1 MIERPNEDALNNG
14 IRIYRDA
21 MRPFIIR
28 QLRRAKG
35 LQPTDAVRRSL
46 HGNLRDNFDFNLNKN
61 NDRLDATIDIGHF
74 SWIIGDR
81 DNWEQCFSR
90 PFRSDR
96 NVQSHLR
103 LIYEGRNAV
112 SHPDTGDLDRD
123 EVHATLTHIINILG
137 RINAPEERSSV
148 EKIRESLIQPNLAS
162 QPATTA
168 PDSPTITVPEPPEP
182 QKTVSKPVSS
192 LRHGLKPW
200 RDVITPHPD
209 VRSGAMTDSDF
220 AANLL
225 QVRDGL
231 PGPREYS
238 DPVEFF
244 RRTYVTSG
252 LRELI
257 ANSLKRINSKGGDP
271 VIQTKT
277 GFGGGKTHSLIALFH
292 LVKNPDTL
300 VAIADHQDDAVG
312 REIYRIF
319 NDAGVEPADSVA
331 ANVAAI
337 IGTAASTTDVEA
349 KTKEKG
355 DPLNTLWG
363 EMAYQ
368 LGGQDAYDIIGQAA
382 RQGTSPSEI
391 ELARLFDHVG
401 PSLVLIDELV
411 LYLRNLLPDQY
422 DFAYT
427 FIQNL
432 TQAVSAR
439 KNVSLVVTLPQSR
452 QEAGDD
458 RGERILDTLQSIVGR
473 IEAIR
478 APISTE
484 EAFEVVRRRL
494 FQEVKD
500 QTELENTCEAF
511 AKLYSSNKRD
521 FPRESSQD
529 NYIQRMKDCYP
540 IHPEIFDRLFTDWS
554 SIHQFQRTRGVLRLI
569 AVCIRQ
575 LYERSDDP
583 LIMPGDL
590 PLDLTEFN
598 AELTKILAFRGGG
611 RWAPVVEEAD
621 GPNSRVGLLDANSD
635 RFADLR
641 GAAKRVSRTIF
652 LGSVPGNN
660 IHGLT
665 QTQIHLGTAQP
676 RQNIATY
683 TEAINRMARELYYL
697 HEANDRYFY
706 NTEANL
712 NRVHAEKVANISNDQ
727 VNRYIESELHRAI
740 GRQRH
745 VIVCPDTSADVQEDE
760 NVRIVVLTPDKQLRS
775 RASDSDSAVD
785 FANDAIMNRGEFART
800 NRNTLVFVTGK
811 ADDLRDLRRNAREH
825 MAWVD
830 ILNDD
835 NQDDLPSMRRSEL
848 RGRVERTRNTL
859 NTALI
864 TAYRYVI
871 APTQRDPQRAEY
883 NFVPARTNAVET
895 GEIVAGA
902 ESKLVADE
910 KLVDEIGTTV
920 LYRVLDQYIWSN
932 QHDHI
937 TFDELWNL
945 FTTHV
950 YLPRLRNKAVLQNAI
965 MRGTVEGAF
974 GYADSYDGERYANL
988 RFKQSIGAA
997 STAINYDL
1005 FDRAALVVNSKI
1017 AEVQI
1022 HLEQEEAQQSGD
1034 PEPGSDPGTPFQPE
1048 PDDPDYDD
1056 DYGPK
1061 SSPSPPPFGPSQI
1074 TATKQLQG
1082 DINLNDVSE
1091 IQAEI
1096 IRNLRDDGGDV
1107 TVTITVSASK
1117 EGGFS
1122 QNTLRAIRENGD
1134 ALQLELQIQESDN
1147 F

>member
-1 MIERPNEDALNNG
+1 MTITQRPNKRALDDG
-14 IRIYRDA
+14 LDIYRDA
-21 MRPFIIR
+21 MRSFIVEQLDESDATDRKTAVIR
-28 QLRRAKG
+28 
-35 LQPTDAVRRSL
+35 TL
-46 HGNLRDNFDFNLNKN
+46 HPDNRQYFERDLARNRGNLE
-61 NDRLDATIDIGHF
+61 AAIDINNF
-74 SWIIGDR
+74 SWIIENNA
-81 DNWEQCFSR
+81 NWAQCFASVFGHK
-90 PFRSDR
+90 PSTR
-96 NVQSHLR
+96 NRLR
-103 LIYEGRNAV
+103 TIADSRNAV
-112 SHPDTGDLDRD
+112 AHPDTGDLDTYHVLAALTQIA
-123 EVHATLTHIINILG
+123 EILNQIHA
-137 RINAPEERSSV
+137 EEQQTAV
-148 EKIRESLIQPNLAS
+148 EKIRESLVQPNLAS
-162 QPATTA
+162 QPVTTT
-168 PDSPTITVPEPPEP
+168 PTSPTITVPEPPEP
-182 QKTVSKPVSS
+182 QKTASKPVSS

-319 NDAGVEPADSVA
+319 NDAGVEPANSVA

-337 IGTAASTTDVEA
+337 IGTATSTTDVEA

-391 ELARLFDHVG
+391 ELARLFDHIG

-439 KNVSLVVTLPQSR
+439 ENVSLVVTLPQSR

-529 NYIQRMKDCYP
+529 NYVQRMKDCYP

-590 PLDLTEFN
+590 PLDLTELN

-621 GPNSRVGLLDANSD
+621 GPNSRVGLLDADND

-745 VIVCPDTSADVQEDE
+745 VIVCPDTSADVPDDE
-760 NVRIVVLTPDKQLRS
+760 NVRIVVLPPDKQLRS

-785 FANDAIMNRGEFART
+785 FANDAVMNRGEFARI

-910 KLVDEIGTTV
+910 KLVDEIGITV

-937 TFDELWNL
+937 TFDELWDL
-945 FTTHV
+945 FITHV

-974 GYADSYDGERYANL
+974 GYADSYDGERYVNL
-988 RFKQSIGAA
+988 RFKQSIGTA

-1022 HLEQEEAQQSGD
+1022 HLEQEEAQQSSD
-1034 PEPGSDPGTPFQPE
+1034 TEPGSDPGTPFQTEPDGPDEPE
-1048 PDDPDYDD
+1048 PHLSHIPLHPPP
-1056 DYGPK
+1056 PK
-1061 SSPSPPPFGPSQI
+1061 SPPPNNYK
-1074 TATKQLQG
+1074 ATS
-1082 DINLNDVSE
+1082 I
-1091 IQAEI
+1091 
-1096 IRNLRDDGGDV
+1096 
-1107 TVTITVSASK
+1107 
-1117 EGGFS
+1117 
-1122 QNTLRAIRENGD
+1122 
-1134 ALQLELQIQESDN
+1134 
-1147 F
+1147 